1 MREERPDQS
10 RAHVQAIYID
20 PRLSKDA
27 IVAWSAAM
35 DTAFGHRESKGAR
48 DALNAR
54 WPRLQVLFF
63 SPDAVDSA
71 IEETVTSVYPLL
83 LVVAAAALIC
93 AFVLV
98 AMYTPGGALP
108 RVALA
113 MAGLVSVLLSVGAG
127 LGFSLFIGIPFTNV
141 TLVLPFILLG
151 VGVDDIFMLVRV
163 DLVRLRLCVLWP
175 PGICML
181 AALHNARL
189 SPPPLRALLCARKRK
204 RYPRLIAVPALQKV
218 AIRVQVQSVNDVDER
233 TPGLPLQV
241 RTHAAR
247 LSKLSALMAA
257 RCS

>member
-1 MREERPDQS
+1 M

-20 PRLSKDA
+20 PRLSKDV
-27 IVAWSAAM
+27 IIAWSAAM

-48 DALNAR
+48 NALSAR
-54 WPRLQVLFF
+54 WSRLQVLFF

-71 IEETVTSVYPLL
+71 IKETVTSVYPLL

-98 AMYTPGGALP
+98 AMYTPGRALP

-151 VGVDDIFMLVRV
+151 VGVDDIFMLVRAG
-163 DLVRLRLCVLWP
+163 LLRLRLCVLWP
-175 PGICML
+175 RGML
-181 AALHNARL
+181 AALHNAHV
-189 SPPPLRALLCARKRK
+189 SPPPLRALICRRELQQYSRMVANLPSSPC
-204 RYPRLIAVPALQKV
+204 IAVIGTCAGAKC
-218 AIRVQVQSVNDVDER
+218 E
-233 TPGLPLQV
+233 
-241 RTHAAR
+241 
-247 LSKLSALMAA
+247 
-257 RCS
+257 